1 MNFYGDNLRWFVG
14 QVVANNDPLSLGR
27 LQVKIFGVHDSIDN
41 EDLPWS
47 QVVLPVTDGGT
58 GGNSSITGLLPGARV
73 FGFFMDGA
81 NSQSPLIIGSIPKY
95 EENSTNGK
103 STPPRAA
110 GTDNLDYK
118 ATKTDP
124 IASEPADPFNAVYPN
139 NNARITHSGHVIEFD
154 DTEDAERIMIL
165 HKSGSFI
172 EMHPNGDMV
181 TRHKNGFRGVI
192 GTDNLYVQG
201 DLNITV
207 TGTLNFNA
215 EGGDVKAN
223 GVSLVNHTHTIDE
236 IDGNDD
242 VISRTS
248 KPS

>member
-1 MNFYGDNLRWFVG
+1 
-14 QVVANNDPLSLGR
+14 
-27 LQVKIFGVHDSIDN
+27 
-41 EDLPWS
+41 
-47 QVVLPVTDGGT
+47 
-58 GGNSSITGLLPGARV
+58 
-73 FGFFMDGA
+73 
-81 NSQSPLIIGSIPKY
+81 
-95 EENSTNGK
+95 
-103 STPPRAA
+103 
-110 GTDNLDYK
+110 
-118 ATKTDP
+118 
-124 IASEPADPFNAVYPN
+124 
-139 NNARITHSGHVIEFD
+139 
-154 DTEDAERIMIL
+154 
-165 HKSGSFI
+165 
-172 EMHPNGDMV
+172 MV